1 MVRMEKRSL
10 SLPILLMVTV
20 AVGYFLFSN
29 RPRLPLFSP
38 TISYGLMFDAGST
51 GSRVHVFSFDASGKL
66 VDEIF
71 KEVKPGLSAYKDPKE
86 AAQSLVPLLEIS
98 MRAVPKDQRTCTP
111 LALKA
116 TAGLRRLGR
125 NKAEEHLQAVRDL
138 LATYPFHT
146 EKDAV
151 EIMSGTDEAAFAW
164 ITINHLLGRLDGGSK
179 STVSV
184 MDLGGGSTQI
194 VLEPSKA
201 SLKLAPASVKYNVH
215 MGSAQHQL
223 YQHSYDG
230 WGLHAAR
237 EKLFA
242 YKVPDSTAADSKVP
256 HPCIPAGHE
265 EKVKLK
271 GKDFL
276 LTPSDDTSFLQ
287 CLALAK
293 KIFDKEAPCEAA
305 PCSFNGVHQ
314 PQLTDE
320 SVFKGEM
327 YAISYFYDR
336 TQLEAPKPELTVGEF
351 KTRAEAA
358 CKSTVTGPTQGVLC
372 ADLTYMYA
380 LLTHGYD
387 LKDDQKLQIAKKI
400 NGIETAW
407 SLGAMVVLMK
417 STNLSCL
424 H

>member
-1 MVRMEKRSL
+1 MEKKSV
-10 SLPILLMVTV
+10 SLPIFIILAVVLGFFFLSRSRRVT
-20 AVGYFLFSN
+20 
-29 RPRLPLFSP
+29 
-38 TISYGLMFDAGST
+38 YGLIFDAGST

-66 VDEIF
+66 LDEIF
-71 KEVKPGLSAYKDPKE
+71 KEVKPGLSAHKDPKE
-86 AAQSLVPLLEIS
+86 AAASLIPLLEVS
-98 MRAVPKDQRTCTP
+98 MRAVPKDQRACTP

-116 TAGLRRLGR
+116 TAGLRRLG
-125 NKAEEHLQAVRDL
+125 KDQAEAHLQAVRDL
-138 LATYPFHT
+138 LATYPFHVG
-146 EKDAV
+146 KDAV

-164 ITINHLLGRLDGGSK
+164 ITINHLLGRLDEGSTK
-179 STVSV
+179 PTVSV

-194 VLEPSKA
+194 VLEPSEA
-201 SLKLAPASVKYNVH
+201 ALKVVPASAKYDVRL
-215 MGSAQHQL
+215 GSARHQL

-237 EKLFA
+237 EKMFA
-242 YKVPDSTAADSKVP
+242 LKLSGTVTPGSKVP

-265 EKVKLK
+265 EKVKLD
-271 GKDFL
+271 GHQYH

-293 KIFDKEAPCEAA
+293 KIFDKEAPCEVN

-314 PQLTDE
+314 PQLTDK
-320 SVFKGEM
+320 SVFEGEM

-336 TQLEAPKPELTVGEF
+336 TQLETPKPELTVSEF

-358 CKSTVTGPTQGVLC
+358 CKATVTDSSQGVLC
-372 ADLTYMYA
+372 ADLTFMYA
-380 LLTHGYD
+380 LLTHGYS
-387 LKDDQKLQIAKKI
+387 LQDDQKLMLAKKI

-417 STNLSCL
+417 SSDAPC